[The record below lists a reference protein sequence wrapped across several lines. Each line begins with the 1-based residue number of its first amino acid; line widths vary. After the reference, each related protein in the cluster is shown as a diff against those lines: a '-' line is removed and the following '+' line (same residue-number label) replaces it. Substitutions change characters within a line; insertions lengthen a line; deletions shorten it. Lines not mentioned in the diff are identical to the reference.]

1 MAHLLAIAASLIVL
15 GPGALAPADPLVL
28 ETVEVKRVRYGWGLD
43 DFAGVGVVRLAV
55 EDCNLLGYDGWL
67 MVEGATYRARVVDC
81 QQKAH
86 TPLSELGILAD
97 VNKRELGHK
106 KGLVILWQSQEK
118 QMPN

>member
-1 MAHLLAIAASLIVL
+1 
-15 GPGALAPADPLVL
+15 
-28 ETVEVKRVRYGWGLD
+28 
-43 DFAGVGVVRLAV
+43 
-55 EDCNLLGYDGWL
+55 
-67 MVEGATYRARVVDC
+67 VVDC

>member
-1 MAHLLAIAASLIVL
+1 
-15 GPGALAPADPLVL
+15 
-28 ETVEVKRVRYGWGLD
+28 
-43 DFAGVGVVRLAV
+43 VGVVRLAV

-67 MVEGATYRARVVDC
+67 MVEGETHRIRVVDC

-106 KGLVILWQSQEK
+106 KGLVILWTH
-118 QMPN
+118 